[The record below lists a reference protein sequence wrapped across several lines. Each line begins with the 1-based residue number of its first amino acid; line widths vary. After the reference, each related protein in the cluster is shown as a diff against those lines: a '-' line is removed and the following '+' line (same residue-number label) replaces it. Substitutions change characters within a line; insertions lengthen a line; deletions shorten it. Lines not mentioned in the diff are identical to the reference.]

1 MDHRWDEGTWQ
12 DRASRGE
19 RERFGTRRIAHD
31 PDVERRDRLREEERR
46 QAMNQSPW
54 AIGQAFYDQRDLYTR
69 NASIGSEGY
78 GRGPSRHPEEG
89 SYAYRRPRL
98 ERRSVTV
105 PVRVTSAAW
114 TATSMSDASRSPRY
128 VSASERDP
136 YFSHLH
142 PTSGGSVWQRL
153 KDKLTGKSPKNWS
166 RADAQIKEDV
176 SDALT
181 YRGDLDASD
190 IEVAVHAAE
199 VTLTGTVT
207 DRRSKRIAEEVA
219 EGVRGVRDVHNRLT
233 IRIDDPTDA
242 NVAFVLPLAALGA

>member
-89 SYAYRRPRL
+89 SYAYRRPRSVPPEPWSGQATL
-98 ERRSVTV
+98 HERE
-105 PVRVTSAAW
+105 AW
-114 TATSMSDASRSPRY
+114 PLLNYR
-128 VSASERDP
+128 ASERDP

-166 RADAQIKEDV
+166 RADAQIKDDV

>member
-19 RERFGTRRIAHD
+19 RERFGTRRIAYD

-89 SYAYRRPRL
+89 SYAYRRPRSVPPEPWSVACPL
-98 ERRSVTV
+98 HERE
-105 PVRVTSAAW
+105 AW
-114 TATSMSDASRSPRY
+114 PLLNYR
-128 VSASERDP
+128 ASERDP